1 MSTPR
6 VSVILPVFNRAATIR
21 RCVDSVRA
29 QAFSDWRLVVTDDAS
44 TDETVALIES
54 YGDARIRVLRHERN
68 RGAAAARNTAM
79 RDARGEFL
87 AWIDSDDE
95 WLPEKLARQ
104 VAWLDE
110 TRDDAC
116 ACDYFMATAGHEHPV
131 RIGTSDDWRRTLHTE
146 CRLAAGSTLLVR
158 RAGFEKVGPLDEA
171 LRSHEDWDWCL
182 RLTQHFRLG
191 VVPEVLARIHYAGP
205 RDPRVAA
212 ECDRAFFAKHA
223 AEFAHYGAAHVRRV
237 EALHHGRNVVAAFSA
252 GEFRL
257 GAEALARTL
266 QVKPLLPPTRYLAFA
281 LSFLDG
287 VLGTRLIAAAERV
300 RSLAPLCS
308 RVTPARKSS

>member
-1 MSTPR
+1 MNPPR

-21 RCVDSVRA
+21 RCVDSIRA
-29 QAFSDWRLVVTDDAS
+29 QTLSDWEIVAVDDAS
-44 TDETVALIES
+44 SDESAAMIAS
-54 YGDARIRVLRHERN
+54 YGDARIRILRHERN

-79 RDARGEFL
+79 REARGEFV

-95 WLPEKLARQ
+95 WLPAKLTRQ
-104 VAWLDE
+104 LAQLAE
-110 TRDDAC
+110 TSADAC
-116 ACDYFMATAGHEHPV
+116 ACDYFMATAGHEHAV

-158 RAGFEKVGPLDEA
+158 RACLEKIGALDEA

-182 RLTQHFRLG
+182 RLARHFRLTI
-191 VVPEVLARIHYAGP
+191 VPEVLARIHYAGP

-212 ECDRAFFAKHA
+212 ECDRAFFAKHT
-223 AEFAHYGAAHVRRV
+223 AEFAHYGAAHARRV

-252 GEFRL
+252 GEVRL
-257 GAEALARTL
+257 GAQALARTL
-266 QVKPLLPPTRYLAFA
+266 KVQPLLPLARYLAFA

-287 VLGTRLIAAAERV
+287 LLGTRLIAAAERV
-300 RSLAPLCS
+300 RSRL
-308 RVTPARKSS
+308 T

>member
-6 VSVILPVFNRAATIR
+6 ISVILPVFNRATTIR
-21 RCVDSVRA
+21 RCLDSVRA
-29 QAFSDWRLVVTDDAS
+29 QTLADWELIVTDDAS
-44 TDETVALIES
+44 SDDSVAVIES
-54 YGDARIRVLRHERN
+54 YGDPRIRILRHERN

-79 RDARGEFL
+79 RQARGEFV

-95 WLPEKLARQ
+95 WLPGKLTAQ
-104 VAWLDE
+104 VARLE
-110 TRDDAC
+110 ASGAEAC
-116 ACDYFMATAGHEHPV
+116 VCDYFMSTAGQEHAV
-131 RIGTSDDWRRTLHTE
+131 HIGTSDDWRRTLHTE

-158 RAGFEKVGPLDEA
+158 RACLEEVGLLDEA

-182 RLTQHFRLG
+182 RLTQRFRLA

-212 ECDRAFFAKHA
+212 ESDRAFFEKHA
-223 AEFAHYGAAHVRRV
+223 REFTHYGPEHARHV
-237 EALHHGRNVVAAFSA
+237 EALHHARNVVAAFSA

-257 GAEALARTL
+257 GAEALAKTL
-266 QVKPLLPPTRYLAFA
+266 RVKPILPPTRYAAFA

-287 VLGTRLIAAAERV
+287 LLGTRFIAAAERL
-300 RSLAPLCS
+300 RSRWQRAD
-308 RVTPARKSS
+308 A

>member
-1 MSTPR
+1 MIGTPAR
-6 VSVILPVFNRAATIR
+6 VSVILPIFNRVGTIR

-29 QAFSDWRLVVTDDAS
+29 QTLADWELIVTDDAS
-44 TDETVALIES
+44 TDDSIAVIEA
-54 YGDARIRVLRHERN
+54 YGDPRIRILRHERN

-79 RDARGEFL
+79 REARGECV

-95 WLPEKLARQ
+95 WLPDKLAAQIARLESTL
-104 VAWLDE
+104 A
-110 TRDDAC
+110 DAC
-116 ACDYFMATAGHEHPV
+116 GCDYFIVTAGHEHAVHVAP
-131 RIGTSDDWRRTLHTE
+131 SDDWRRTLHTE

-158 RAGFEKVGPLDEA
+158 RACLEKVGLLDEA

-182 RLTQHFRLG
+182 RLTQHFRLT
-191 VVPEVLARIHYAGP
+191 VAPQVLARIHYAGP

-212 ECDRAFFAKHA
+212 ECERAFFEKHR
-223 AEFAHYGAAHVRRV
+223 AEFAHYGVEHARLV

-266 QVKPLLPPTRYLAFA
+266 RVKPLLPPTRYAAFA

-287 VLGTRLIAAAERV
+287 LLGTRLIAAAERV
-300 RSLAPLCS
+300 RS
-308 RVTPARKSS
+308 RGFFGVR

>member
-6 VSVILPVFNRAATIR
+6 ISVILPVFNRAATIR

-29 QAFSDWRLVVTDDAS
+29 QTFSDWELVVVDDAS
-44 TDETVALIES
+44 SDDTAAIIAA
-54 YGDARIRVLRHERN
+54 YGDPRIRILRHERN

-79 RDARGEFL
+79 RDACGEFV

-104 VAWLDE
+104 MAMLDGGHA
-110 TRDDAC
+110 DAC
-116 ACDYFMATAGHEHPV
+116 ACDYFMATAGREHAV

-146 CRLAAGSTLLVR
+146 CRLAAGSTLLFR
-158 RAGFEKVGPLDEA
+158 RACLEKVGLLDEA

-182 RLTQHFRLG
+182 RLTQDFRLT
-191 VVPEVLARIHYAGP
+191 VAPEVLARIHYAGP

-212 ECDRAFFAKHA
+212 ECDRAFFEKHA
-223 AEFAHYGAAHVRRV
+223 GEFAHYGPEHLRHV
-237 EALHHGRNVVAAFSA
+237 EALHHARNVVAAFSA

-257 GAEALARTL
+257 GAQALARTL
-266 QVKPLLPPTRYLAFA
+266 QVKPLLPPTRYAAFT

-287 VLGTRLIAAAERV
+287 LLGTRLIAAAERV
-300 RSLAPLCS
+300 RSRCVEGSGL
-308 RVTPARKSS
+308 R

>member
-1 MSTPR
+1 MKPPR

-29 QAFSDWRLVVTDDAS
+29 QTLADWELVVVDDAS
-44 TDETVALIES
+44 SDESAAIITS
-54 YGDARIRVLRHERN
+54 DGDARIRLLRHERN

-79 RDARGEFL
+79 REAHGEYV

-95 WLPEKLARQ
+95 WMPEKLARQ
-104 VAWLDE
+104 LALLDAGHA
-110 TRDDAC
+110 DAC
-116 ACDYFMATAGHEHPV
+116 ACDYVMATAGHEHAV
-131 RIGTSDDWRRTLHTE
+131 RIGTSDDWRRSLHTE
-146 CRLAAGSTLLVR
+146 CRLAAGSTLFVR
-158 RAGFEKVGPLDEA
+158 RACLEKVGPLDEA

-182 RLTQHFRLG
+182 RLTQHYRL
-191 VVPEVLARIHYAGP
+191 VIAPEPLARIHYAGP

-212 ECDRAFFAKHA
+212 ECDRVFFTKHS

-252 GEFRL
+252 GEFRF
-257 GAEALARTL
+257 GVQELAQTL
-266 QVKPLLPPTRYLAFA
+266 KVQPLLPPTRYLAFA

-287 VLGTRLIAAAERV
+287 LLGTRLIAAAERV
-300 RSLAPLCS
+300 RSRL
-308 RVTPARKSS
+308 T